1 MENADNEIGFE
12 VLSKQSSASRTRVGE
27 DYKII
32 DEMLRRKRP
41 VMNNTKRI
49 LVLRNCQKAKIIKSM
64 ETVLS
69 GRVCCKSLVH
79 KL

>member
-41 VMNNTKRI
+41 VMNNT
-49 LVLRNCQKAKIIKSM
+49 
-64 ETVLS
+64 
-69 GRVCCKSLVH
+69 
-79 KL
+79 